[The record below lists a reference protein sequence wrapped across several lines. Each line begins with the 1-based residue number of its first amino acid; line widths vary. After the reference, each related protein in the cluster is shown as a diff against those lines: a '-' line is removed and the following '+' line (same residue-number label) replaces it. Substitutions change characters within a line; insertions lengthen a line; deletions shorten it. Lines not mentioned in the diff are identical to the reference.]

1 MLDVLIKGGTL
12 IDGLGGKPYVSDIG
26 IKDGKIVELDEK
38 ISSAAKDKVLADGAI
53 VTPGFVDIHTHFDLS
68 LIHI

>member
-12 IDGLGGKPYVSDIG
+12 IDGLGGAARSADVG
-26 IKDGKIVELDEK
+26 IKDGMIAEVGAN
-38 ISSAAKDKVLADGAI
+38 ISSAAKEVLDAHGKV
-53 VTPGFVDIHTHFDLS
+53 VMPGFVDVHTHYLS